1 MQTPLCNSVIS
12 SYLCTTESMKWSKII
27 SRFKQFGGV
36 RLLAAYAKMGVFP
49 CVMSQAAKLIAGRT
63 SRDEAYAEI
72 RKDVNR
78 KLQTKYA
85 DFIAKRK
92 EAYSDGRGKMDD
104 VIRKKDDGKKMVWT
118 CWLQGFDKAPAMVKA
133 CQESMRRYI
142 TDREIIQ
149 LTYENYKDYVTLP
162 EHIVRKY
169 ERGQIPPALFADL
182 LRLEVLIQYGGTW
195 MDATI
200 LCTDPELMAKDSWL
214 KEIMDCNLFMFQA
227 LRKGDPRFYGTSN
240 WFITAR
246 RGSLPLMVLR
256 DVLTEYW
263 RDYSVTLDYYMFH
276 DFFFTI
282 AQLYPEE
289 ISAMPRRNRL
299 GPLKLKQWEGY
310 EMTANGLRL
319 KEEPWVQQLVERVCV
334 HKLDYKNSIDK
345 R

>member
-1 MQTPLCNSVIS
+1 MFL
-12 SYLCTTESMKWSKII
+12 
-27 SRFKQFGGV
+27 
-36 RLLAAYAKMGVFP
+36 
-49 CVMSQAAKLIAGRT
+49 CVMSEAVKLITGRI

-72 RKDVNR
+72 RRAVNR
-78 KLQTKYA
+78 KLQAKYA
-85 DFIAKRK
+85 DFIVKRK
-92 EAYSDGRGKMDD
+92 EAYDDEKSKKEDGRK
-104 VIRKKDDGKKMVWT
+104 RVWT
-118 CWLQGFDKAPAMVKA
+118 CWLQGFDNAPAMVQV

-195 MDATI
+195 MDATM
-200 LCTDPELMAKDSWL
+200 LCTEPGLMTKDSWL
-214 KEIMDCNLFMFQA
+214 QEIMDCDLFMFQA
-227 LRKGDPRFYGTSN
+227 LRKGDPRFYGISN

-246 RGSLPLMVLR
+246 PGSRPLMVLR

-263 RDYSVTLDYYMFH
+263 RNYSVTLDYYMFH

-289 ISAMPRRNRL
+289 IAAMPRRNRL
-299 GPLKLKQWEGY
+299 GPLRLLQGKGY
-310 EMTANGLRL
+310 EMTTDGLRL
-319 KEEPWVQQLVERVCV
+319 KEELWVRLLFERVCV
-334 HKLDYKNSIDK
+334 HKLAY
-345 R
+345 

>member
-1 MQTPLCNSVIS
+1 MWEHTKC
-12 SYLCTTESMKWSKII
+12 MKWSKII
-27 SRFKQFGGV
+27 ARFRQFGGV
-36 RLLAAYAKMGVFP
+36 RLLGAYAKMGMLL
-49 CVMSQAAKLIAGRT
+49 CVMSEAVKLILGRT

-72 RKDVNR
+72 RKTVNR
-78 KLQTKYA
+78 KLQAKYA
-85 DFIAKRK
+85 NFIVKRK
-92 EAYSDGRGKMDD
+92 EAYDDGR
-104 VIRKKDDGKKMVWT
+104 RKKDDGRRRVWT
-118 CWLQGFDKAPAMVKA
+118 CWLQGFDKAPVMVQA

-142 TDREIIQ
+142 KDREIIQ

-162 EHIVRKY
+162 EHIVQKY

-195 MDATI
+195 MDATM
-200 LCTDPELMAKDSWL
+200 LCTDPELMAKSSWL
-214 KEIMDCNLFMFQA
+214 QEIMDCDLFLFQA
-227 LRKGDPRFYGTSN
+227 LRKGDPRFYGISN

-289 ISAMPRRNRL
+289 MAAMPRRNRL
-299 GPLKLKQWEGY
+299 GPLKLKHGKGY
-310 EMTANGLRL
+310 EMKTDGLRL
-319 KEEPWVQQLVERVCV
+319 KEEPWVQQLIERVCV
-334 HKLDYKNSIDK
+334 HKLDYK
-345 R
+345 